1 MTTSRRGRGRAVD
14 QRERQQ
20 AIRDFVGEAGHRTV
34 DEIAEHTGV
43 SSMTVYRD
51 LAELEGLGLLRLSK
65 GVVTAAASNLHEAAS
80 RYRLTQQVAEKQ
92 ALARAAL
99 ELIDPG
105 SAIMLDDSTTGVFL
119 ARLLGERLPLTVVT
133 NYLEVARE
141 VQEDRDIRLLVT
153 GGEYLVWAD
162 AFFGPM
168 TVAAIKAMRAD
179 AVFMSA
185 SAIIDGNVYHP
196 TEAPA
201 EVKRAMLASA
211 QLKVL
216 FADHTKFNRSALHQV
231 APLADFDVLIVD
243 DATPGEA
250 VAAAAEGGVRVVRAA
265 RAGRRGA

>member
-168 TVAAIKAMRAD
+168 TVAAIKAMRAGKQSD
-179 AVFMSA
+179 DNLAFDQRRKQ
-185 SAIIDGNVYHP
+185 IDKLRL
-196 TEAPA
+196 A
-201 EVKRAMLASA
+201 E
-211 QLKVL
+211 Q
-216 FADHTKFNRSALHQV
+216 FNQPNQVSGQPFVQSLDRDWSIGRS
-231 APLADFDVLIVD
+231 
-243 DATPGEA
+243 
-250 VAAAAEGGVRVVRAA
+250 
-265 RAGRRGA
+265 AGRRR